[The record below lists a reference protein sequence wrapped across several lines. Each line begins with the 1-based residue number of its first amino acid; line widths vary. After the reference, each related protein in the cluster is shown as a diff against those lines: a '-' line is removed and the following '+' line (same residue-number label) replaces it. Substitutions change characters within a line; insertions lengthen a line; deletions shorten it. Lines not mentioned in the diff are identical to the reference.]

1 MIIIISVTISFTTCG
16 LGMRIRLHFEQR
28 QHLLFLHKNHI
39 NRAIFCSVT
48 TCCRLLLSIWTWFCC
63 SFVSSG
69 LTGLAS
75 SKATLSIRVEI
86 IFVSSQ
92 RSIIRRNQA
101 INCHRRPLGVIDL
114 DAEATNSVYPVYEN
128 VALVCLIKTHP
139 QYMASYHFYREK
151 SPGELDKN
159 EKDINNSKMQCRLS
173 CLLRFSDFYQKPDWE
188 IEAAAVTITITIRL
202 RFNHILN
209 KLA

>member
-1 MIIIISVTISFTTCG
+1 MTTCC
-16 LGMRIRLHFEQR
+16 LHCHQSELDIIAVFYSCTTELVRSLSTSELRLF
-28 QHLLFLHKNHI
+28 LFLHKE
-39 NRAIFCSVT
+39 
-48 TCCRLLLSIWTWFCC
+48 
-63 SFVSSG
+63 
-69 LTGLAS
+69 AS
-75 SKATLSIRVEI
+75 LGGIR
-86 IFVSSQ
+86 
-92 RSIIRRNQA
+92 RSIA
-101 INCHRRPLGVIDL
+101 IAGLWGWLIWMLKQQTVFIQFMRMSHSSVWSKHILNIWPLIISI
-114 DAEATNSVYPVYEN
+114 E
-128 VALVCLIKTHP
+128 
-139 QYMASYHFYREK
+139 REK